1 MAHSKINLKN
11 PIIGTSKS
19 APVGFSWTT
28 FFFGPFPALF
38 RGDIKWAAI
47 IFFASV
53 LVGIFTSGIGVI
65 VTAIVFGFVYNKNYI
80 SDLVAKGYIVDN
92 IESSYDIHQIQQ
104 QIEVVLVQDVKNKAA
119 EPVSNIGSEETK
131 KCPYCAE
138 DVKKAA
144 VICKHCGKDITEK
157 PSTVDFEKQ
166 LKSAIMEK
174 NINKVRDLLKNN
186 EVSWA
191 ACDKASILNYAE
203 IYYDKL
209 IMDFLHQKNNFK

>member
-11 PIIGTSKS
+11 PIIGTCKS

-28 FFFGPFPALF
+28 FFFGPLPALF

-65 VTAIVFGFVYNKNYI
+65 VTAIIFGFVYNKNYI
-80 SDLVAKGYIVDN
+80 SDLVAKGYLVDN
-92 IESSYDIHQIQQ
+92 IESRYDINQIQQ
-104 QIEVVLVQDVKNKAA
+104 QIEVVLVQDIKSKGA
-119 EPVSNIGSEETK
+119 ELGSNIGSEETK

-144 VICKHCGKDITEK
+144 VICKHCGKDIAEK
-157 PSTVDFEKQ
+157 PSTADFERQ

-174 NINKVRDLLKNN
+174 NLNKVRDLLKNN
-186 EVSWA
+186 EVSWG

-203 IYYDKL
+203 IYFDKL
-209 IMDFLHQKNNFK
+209 IMDFLQQKNNFK